1 MSVLVDASTR
11 VLVLGITGHQGTIHT
26 RGMKAFGTQVVAGT
40 SMRKGVP
47 EVEGVPVFESV
58 QEATTATHPNAA
70 CLFVPAPFAKDAL
83 YEVVDAGIPLA
94 VIITEHIPFHDML
107 EMLYYAKGKGT
118 RIIGPNCPGLAT
130 PGGAKVGITPN
141 IIFHPGDIGVVSRSG
156 TLTYEIVNSLTEN
169 HLGQTTCIGLGGDPV
184 PGTTFIDALELFEK
198 DPATKGIVM
207 VGEIGGVAEEEAAA
221 YIASHVKKPVVAYIA
236 GQSAPPG
243 KRMGH
248 AGAIITRG
256 KGTAESKVQAL
267 SRAGVRVARFP
278 YEIPGLVQQAL
289 KV

>member
-1 MSVLVDASTR
+1 MSVFVDASTR

-58 QEATTATHPNAA
+58 EDAVKATHPNTA

-83 YEVVDAGIPLA
+83 FEVADAGIPLA

-107 EMLYYAKGKGT
+107 DMLYYASAKGT
-118 RIIGPNCPGLAT
+118 RILGPNCPGIAT
-130 PGGAKVGITPN
+130 PGAAKVGILPN
-141 IIFHPGDIGVVSRSG
+141 VIFKPGNVGVVSRSG
-156 TLTYEIVNSLTEN
+156 TLTYEIVNNLTEN
-169 HLGQTTCIGLGGDPV
+169 GFGETTCIGLGGDPV
-184 PGTTFIDALELFEK
+184 PGTTFIDALAGFQK
-198 DPATKGIVM
+198 DPETHAIVM
-207 VGEIGGVAEEEAAA
+207 VGEIGGVAEEEAAE
-221 YIASHVKKPVVAYIA
+221 YIGKHVTKPVVSYVA

-267 SRAGVRVARFP
+267 SKAGVRVAKFP
-278 YEIPGLVQQAL
+278 YEIPGLVRQAL
-289 KV
+289 KA